1 MKNVLFDFSFIISI
15 AGDEMID
22 IPDDVL
28 ASMKLPEKDKERLL
42 KVELAIALYQ
52 RGILSMG
59 KARKLAGMS
68 KWEFI
73 EELGKRKIER
83 HYTIRELEEDVSF
96 AKGSE

>member
-1 MKNVLFDFSFIISI
+1 
-15 AGDEMID
+15 MIN

-28 ASMKLPEKDKERLL
+28 ASMKLPEKERFLN
-42 KVELAIALYQ
+42 VELAIALYQ

-83 HYTIRELEEDVSF
+83 HYTIKELDEDISF
-96 AKGSE
+96 AKGSK

>member
-1 MKNVLFDFSFIISI
+1 
-15 AGDEMID
+15 MID

-28 ASMKLPEKDKERLL
+28 ASMKLPEKDRERFL

-73 EELGKRKIER
+73 EELGRRKIER
-83 HYTIRELEEDVSF
+83 HYTIKELEEDISF
-96 AKGSE
+96 AKGSG

>member
-1 MKNVLFDFSFIISI
+1 
-15 AGDEMID
+15 MID

-42 KVELAIALYQ
+42 KIELAIALYQ

-73 EELGKRKIER
+73 DELARRKIER
-83 HYTIRELEEDVSF
+83 HYAVKELEEDISF
-96 AKGSE
+96 AKSSGDSSPFFTPHPSCKD

>member
-28 ASMKLPEKDKERLL
+28 ASMKLPEKERLL

-83 HYTIRELEEDVSF
+83 HYTIRELEEDISF
-96 AKGSE
+96 AEGSE

>member
-1 MKNVLFDFSFIISI
+1 MIS
-15 AGDEMID
+15 

-42 KVELAIALYQ
+42 KIELSIALYQ

-59 KARKLAGMS
+59 KARKLAGVG

-73 EELGKRKIER
+73 EELAKRKIER
-83 HYTIRELEEDVSF
+83 HYTVKELEEDIAF
-96 AKGSE
+96 AKGGK

>member
-1 MKNVLFDFSFIISI
+1 
-15 AGDEMID
+15 MID

-42 KVELAIALYQ
+42 KIELAIALYQ

-73 EELGKRKIER
+73 EELARRKIER
-83 HYTIRELEEDVSF
+83 HYTVKELEEDISF
-96 AKGSE
+96 AKSSE

>member
-1 MKNVLFDFSFIISI
+1 MGGIIIS
-15 AGDEMID
+15 

-28 ASMKLPEKDKERLL
+28 ASMKLPEKGRERFL
-42 KVELAIALYQ
+42 KVELTIALYQ

-59 KARKLAGMS
+59 KARKLAEMS

-73 EELGKRKIER
+73 EELAKRKIER
-83 HYTIRELEEDVSF
+83 HYTIKELEEDIAF

>member
-1 MKNVLFDFSFIISI
+1 
-15 AGDEMID
+15 MID

-28 ASMKLPEKDKERLL
+28 APMKLPEKERLL

-96 AKGSE
+96 VVSNSSPF

>member
-1 MKNVLFDFSFIISI
+1 MII
-15 AGDEMID
+15 

-28 ASMKLPEKDKERLL
+28 ASMKLPEKDKERFL

-59 KARKLAGMS
+59 KARKLAEMS

-73 EELGKRKIER
+73 EELARRKVER
-83 HYTIRELEEDVSF
+83 HYTIKELEEDIAF

>member
-1 MKNVLFDFSFIISI
+1 MIS
-15 AGDEMID
+15 

-28 ASMKLPEKDKERLL
+28 ASMKLPEKDREKLL
-42 KVELAIALYQ
+42 KIELAIALYQ

-73 EELGKRKIER
+73 EELAKRKVER
-83 HYTIRELEEDVSF
+83 HYTVKELEEDVAF
-96 AKGSE
+96 AESGK

>member
-1 MKNVLFDFSFIISI
+1 MGGIIIS
-15 AGDEMID
+15 

-28 ASMKLPEKDKERLL
+28 ASMKLPEKDRERFL

-59 KARKLAGMS
+59 KARKLAEMS

-73 EELGKRKIER
+73 EELAKRKIER
-83 HYTIRELEEDVSF
+83 HYTIKELEEDIAF